1 MVTGQGCTD
10 EDLTFCNIQADRSCM
25 LDADGNALCSGCIA
39 DAVEFKSRCVPSDKI
54 ELFHFI
60 EEYRVE
66 YLTDLSREERWL
78 LLKVRFL
85 FVRICYNDRHAFNL
99 K

>member
-10 EDLTFCNIQADRSCM
+10 EDLTFCNIQADQSCE

-39 DAVEFKSRCVPSDKI
+39 SAVEFKSQCVPSDKI
-54 ELFHFI
+54 ELLLFI
-60 EEYRVE
+60 EEYQVE
-66 YLTDLSREERWL
+66 YLTDLSTKERSL

-85 FVRICYNDRHAFNL
+85 FVRICYIMIDPHSI
-99 K
+99 